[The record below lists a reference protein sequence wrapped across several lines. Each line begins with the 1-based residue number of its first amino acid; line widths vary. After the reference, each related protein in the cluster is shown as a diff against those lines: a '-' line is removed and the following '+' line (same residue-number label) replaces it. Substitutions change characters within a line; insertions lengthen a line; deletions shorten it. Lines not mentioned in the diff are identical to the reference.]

1 MMRALRRNKDP
12 LAAPPYLSRYK
23 LRESPFASGAR
34 FFYADPE
41 RAQTLNMLQHLTQY
55 SEELLLVTGPAGS
68 GKSTLLE
75 QYLTRAD
82 EDWKVCRVSATE
94 TPDPAALFLAA
105 ARCFGLHTDGVASDA
120 LLGALQEHLNHLQQT
135 MTPVLV
141 VDDADRLSDDALE
154 IVVRLAELPG
164 EHGKLVRVILF
175 ADSAILPRFDSA
187 RFASGPRPHRLDL
200 KPLDEAQTIAYLQ
213 HRLATAGFAG
223 GPLFLP
229 RDLKRIHKQSL
240 GWPGG
245 INVQAHEVLMSKRSG
260 SSIPWPYVVAAL
272 AVAAAAGTW
281 LQFSGGDHVPPVSVT
296 PPPSPVAAAPERPIV
311 RYAEPAGAAPS
322 ALTVRSGETVQI
334 TCLAP
339 TVAESPQ
346 PLPQPM
352 LREVAPVAEPSA
364 AAPEPQPEVTAP
376 PAQPVPAEAPA
387 APAAPVAA
395 MTVPAEPVPAVAEA
409 PPATEPA
416 PAEPG
421 TAPSVEA
428 PVAEPVA
435 PPAPVEPPAAP
446 AAAEPA
452 PAAAEPAVPAEPVPA
467 VPTPVI
473 ERVEPDPAP
482 GSRQAQ
488 TLTLHGRYFTPDSQV
503 TVSWRGRRKTLTAG
517 QVQVLDGERIAITVT
532 TGTTPDTWSVVVA
545 GADGR
550 LSAPFQFKVAA
561 PVKAAAAPA
570 APPAAAPAPAAAQPA
585 VAGFRD
591 AAWLQAQA
599 PRHFSVQLV
608 GAGTEE
614 AVRAHLRGYD
624 VRGDIALIT
633 VQRDG
638 KPWFVLF
645 WGNFAD
651 RAAAER
657 AVAALPGPLK
667 RVSPWIR
674 PFADVHAELNA
685 GVAR

>member
-41 RAQTLNMLQHLTQY
+41 RAQNLNMLQHLTQY

-68 GKSTLLE
+68 GKSALLE

-94 TPDPAALFLAA
+94 TPDPATLFLAA

-120 LLGALQEHLNHLQQT
+120 LLGALQQHLNHLQQT

-281 LQFSGGDHVPPVSVT
+281 LQFSGGGHVPPAAVT
-296 PPPSPVAAAPERPIV
+296 PPPAAAPERPIV

-339 TVAESPQ
+339 VAAESQP

-352 LREVAPVAEPSA
+352 LREVASAPAAEPPAAEPVSPPA
-364 AAPEPQPEVTAP
+364 AAPEVAVP
-376 PAQPVPAEAPA
+376 PSEPAPA
-387 APAAPVAA
+387 APEPPVAA
-395 MTVPAEPVPAVAEA
+395 VSVPTEGVPAEVLPEPAGQVATAVPEVPAAA
-409 PPATEPA
+409 
-416 PAEPG
+416 
-421 TAPSVEA
+421 
-428 PVAEPVA
+428 PVA
-435 PPAPVEPPAAP
+435 PPAPAEPVTAP
-446 AAAEPA
+446 PPA
-452 PAAAEPAVPAEPVPA
+452 PAAAEPAAAEPA
-467 VPTPVI
+467 VPEESAPVLPAPVI

-488 TLTLHGRYFTPDSQV
+488 TLTLHGRHFTPDSQV

-517 QVQVLDGERIAITVT
+517 QVQVLDGERITITVT
-532 TGTTPDTWSVVVA
+532 TGTTPDTWSVAVA

-550 LSAPFQFKVAA
+550 SSPPFSFKVAA
-561 PVKAAAAPA
+561 PARAEAAPVPPPAAPA
-570 APPAAAPAPAAAQPA
+570 AEPAQPSG
-585 VAGFRD
+585 AGFRD
-591 AAWLQAQA
+591 AAWLQAQE

-608 GAGTEE
+608 GASTEE

-624 VRGDIALIT
+624 VRGDIAMIT

-638 KPWFVLF
+638 KPWYVLF

-657 AVAALPGPLK
+657 AVAALPAPLR

-674 PFADVHAELNA
+674 SFADVHAELAA
-685 GVAR
+685 GTAP

>member
-12 LAAPPYLSRYK
+12 MAAPPYLSRYK
-23 LRESPFASGAR
+23 LRESPFAAGAR

-55 SEELLLVTGPAGS
+55 SEELLLVSGPAGS

-75 QYLTRAD
+75 QYLARAD

-141 VDDADRLSDDALE
+141 VDDADHLSDDALE

-164 EHGKLVRVILF
+164 EHGKLVRTILF

-272 AVAAAAGTW
+272 AVAAAVGTW
-281 LQFSGGDHVPPVSVT
+281 LQFSGGAAPQVVAPAAPPA
-296 PPPSPVAAAPERPIV
+296 PVPERPIV
-311 RYAEPAGAAPS
+311 RYTEQGAAATAS
-322 ALTVRSGETVQI
+322 LVVRGGESVQI

-339 TVAESPQ
+339 AAAEPLPQ
-346 PLPQPM
+346 SLVREVPPPAEPAPEPVVPPPPLPQP
-352 LREVAPVAEPSA
+352 E
-364 AAPEPQPEVTAP
+364 PEPE
-376 PAQPVPAEAPA
+376 
-387 APAAPVAA
+387 
-395 MTVPAEPVPAVAEA
+395 
-409 PPATEPA
+409 
-416 PAEPG
+416 
-421 TAPSVEA
+421 
-428 PVAEPVA
+428 
-435 PPAPVEPPAAP
+435 PAAP
-446 AAAEPA
+446 AAAVALPPLPEPPA
-452 PAAAEPAVPAEPVPA
+452 EPVAAPVEPVAAAPVAEPAAAEPEPAAVEPEPQPAEPAPVA
-467 VPTPVI
+467 EVTPVLPI
-473 ERVEPDPAP
+473 PVVQRVEPDPAP

-488 TLTLHGRYFTPDSQV
+488 TLTLHGRHFTADSQV
-503 TVSWRGRRKTLTAG
+503 TVSWRGRRKALAAD
-517 QVQVLDGERIAITVT
+517 QVQVLDDERIAITVNV
-532 TGTTPDTWSVVVA
+532 GTTPDTWSVTVA

-550 LSAPFQFKVAA
+550 SSQPFQFKVAA
-561 PVKAAAAPA
+561 PVQ
-570 APPAAAPAPAAAQPA
+570 AAPAPAAQPA

-591 AAWLQAQA
+591 AAWLWAQN
-599 PRHFSVQLV
+599 PGHYTVQLV
-608 GAGTEE
+608 GASTEE

-624 VRGDIALIT
+624 VSGNIALIAT
-633 VQRDG
+633 RRDG

-645 WGNFAD
+645 WGDFAD
-651 RAAAER
+651 RPAAER
-657 AVAALPGPLK
+657 AVVALPAPLK
-667 RVSPWIR
+667 RVAPWIR
-674 PFADVHAELNA
+674 PYADVHADLSAA
-685 GVAR
+685 GVER

>member
-1 MMRALRRNKDP
+1 MMRALRRSKDP

-34 FFYADPE
+34 FFYADPD

-68 GKSTLLE
+68 GKSALLE

-120 LLGALQEHLNHLQQT
+120 LLGALQQHLNRLQQT

-245 INVQAHEVLMSKRSG
+245 INVQAHEVLLSKRSG
-260 SSIPWPYVVAAL
+260 SRLPWSYVVAAL
-272 AVAAAAGTW
+272 AVAAAAIAW
-281 LQFSGGDHVPPVSVT
+281 LPFSDGGHVPPASVA
-296 PPPSPVAAAPERPIV
+296 PPPPPVTAAPERPIV
-311 RYAEPAGAAPS
+311 RYAEPTRAAPS

-339 TVAESPQ
+339 ALAESPQ

-352 LREVAPVAEPSA
+352 LREVAPLTEVP
-364 AAPEPQPEVTAP
+364 APEPAVPEVTAP
-376 PAQPVPAEAPA
+376 PAQP
-387 APAAPVAA
+387 
-395 MTVPAEPVPAVAEA
+395 
-409 PPATEPA
+409 ATEPA
-416 PAEPG
+416 PAEAG
-421 TAPSVEA
+421 TAPSVEV

-446 AAAEPA
+446 AAAESV

-467 VPTPVI
+467 LPTPVI
-473 ERVEPDPAP
+473 ERVEPDPVP
-482 GSRQAQ
+482 GRRQAQ
-488 TLTLHGRYFTPDSQV
+488 TLTLHGKHFTPDSQV
-503 TVSWRGRRKTLTAG
+503 TVSWRGRRKTLAAG

-550 LSAPFQFKVAA
+550 ISAPFQFNI
-561 PVKAAAAPA
+561 AAPA
-570 APPAAAPAPAAAQPA
+570 KAEAAPASPLAAAPAPAAAQPA

-599 PRHFSVQLV
+599 PHHFSVQLV
-608 GAGTEE
+608 GASTEE

-657 AVAALPGPLK
+657 AVAALPAPLK

-674 PFADVHAELNA
+674 PFAAVHAELAA
-685 GVAR
+685 GTTR

>member
-23 LRESPFASGAR
+23 LRESPFANGAR

-94 TPDPAALFLAA
+94 TPDPGQLFLAA

-120 LLGALQEHLNHLQQT
+120 LLGALQEHLNRLQQT

-245 INVQAHEVLMSKRSG
+245 INLQAHEVLMSKRSG

-281 LQFSGGDHVPPVSVT
+281 LQFSGGDHVPPAGVT

-311 RYAEPAGAAPS
+311 RYAEPTGAAPS

-339 TVAESPQ
+339 TVAESPR

-352 LREVAPVAEPSA
+352 LREVAPVAEP
-364 AAPEPQPEVTAP
+364 
-376 PAQPVPAEAPA
+376 PA

-395 MTVPAEPVPAVAEA
+395 MTVPAEPA
-409 PPATEPA
+409 PEPA
-416 PAEPG
+416 PTEPG
-421 TAPSVEA
+421 TAPPVEA

-435 PPAPVEPPAAP
+435 PSAPVEP
-446 AAAEPA
+446 
-452 PAAAEPAVPAEPVPA
+452 PAAAEPAVPVEAVPA

-488 TLTLHGRYFTPDSQV
+488 TLTLHGRHFTPDSRV
-503 TVSWRGRRKTLTAG
+503 TVSWRGRRKTLAAG
-517 QVQVLDGERIAITVT
+517 QVRVLDGERIAITVT

-550 LSAPFQFKVAA
+550 ASAPFQFKVAA

-570 APPAAAPAPAAAQPA
+570 ALPAAAPAPAAAQPA

-591 AAWLQAQA
+591 AAWLRAQA
-599 PRHFSVQLV
+599 PRHFTVQLV

-645 WGNFAD
+645 WGNFAE

-657 AVAALPGPLK
+657 AVAALPAPLK

>member
-23 LRESPFASGAR
+23 LRESPFANGAR

-200 KPLDEAQTIAYLQ
+200 KPLDEAQIIAYLQ

-272 AVAAAAGTW
+272 AVAAAVGAW
-281 LQFSGGDHVPPVSVT
+281 LQFSGGAAPPVAT
-296 PPPSPVAAAPERPIV
+296 PPQPAAAVPERPIV
-311 RYAEPAGAAPS
+311 RYAEQGTAATAS
-322 ALTVRSGETVQI
+322 LVVRGGESVQI

-339 TVAESPQ
+339 AATEPLA
-346 PLPQPM
+346 PLPQP
-352 LREVAPVAEPSA
+352 LVREVPPPAEPVV
-364 AAPEPQPEVTAP
+364 APEPVVTPPPLPLPEPEPEPTAP
-376 PAQPVPAEAPA
+376 AATVALPPLPQPPAEPEATPVEPVAA
-387 APAAPVAA
+387 APAAEPAA
-395 MTVPAEPVPAVAEA
+395 AAQPEPVP
-409 PPATEPA
+409 TEPT
-416 PAEPG
+416 PVVE
-421 TAPSVEA
+421 TAPGL
-428 PVAEPVA
+428 
-435 PPAPVEPPAAP
+435 PAPV
-446 AAAEPA
+446 
-452 PAAAEPAVPAEPVPA
+452 
-467 VPTPVI
+467 I
-473 ERVEPDPAP
+473 DRVEPDPTP

-488 TLTLHGRYFTPDSQV
+488 TLTLHGRHFTPDSQV
-503 TVSWRGRRKTLTAG
+503 TVSWRGRRKTLTAD
-517 QVQVLDGERIAITVT
+517 QVQVLDGERIAITVNV
-532 TGTTPDTWSVVVA
+532 GTTPDTWSVAVA
-545 GADGR
+545 GSDGQ
-550 LSAPFQFKVAA
+550 LSQPFQFKVSA
-561 PVKAAAAPA
+561 PAKAAAAPA
-570 APPAAAPAPAAAQPA
+570 PVAAAPVAPAPEPA

-591 AAWLQAQA
+591 AAWLWAQN
-599 PRHFSVQLV
+599 PGHYTVQLV
-608 GAGTEE
+608 GASTEA
-614 AVRAHLRGYD
+614 AVRAHLHGYD
-624 VRGDIALIT
+624 VSGDIALIVT
-633 VQRDG
+633 RRDG

-651 RAAAER
+651 RPAAER
-657 AVAALPGPLK
+657 AVAALPAPLK
-667 RVSPWIR
+667 RVAPWIR
-674 PFADVHAELNA
+674 PFADVHGDLTAA
-685 GVAR
+685 GVER